1 MKSIYLITVQC
12 LLIALALVACQSS
25 APAQTAPST
34 IAQGAPAT
42 ATEGDLETKGFV
54 ESADGRLR
62 VIGKSQLL
70 VSLKTMRDVPAAPTG
85 WEFVAPAFDVT
96 AQDRQRRPIQKLAAA
111 LRLRFDVPTN
121 RAATVMVHN
130 GATWEIVP
138 SEIDADGKLIAD
150 VEHLT
155 PYVAAAPKS
164 AQAAPKITP
173 RATVVT
179 APALA
184 SDAQAAL
191 ESAGAIVKGKKI
203 KVTGAAGYTGS
214 LAVPLPNYLQSIVDT
229 VSVNGA
235 AYYGLYNAVNEAIT
249 AQAKSGS
256 GSQGTLTLLV
266 EPKTA
271 MPANATDARTA
282 LASSFTGIPV
292 ASMTQARADST
303 AYVFYATSGNTAS
316 GAGYVSYNGLVLAY
330 GMMGSGTY
338 QSVVPKQ

>member
-1 MKSIYLITVQC
+1 MKRLFAFAS

-25 APAQTAPST
+25 APAPST
-34 IAQGAPAT
+34 AAQGAPA
-42 ATEGDLETKGFV
+42 ASSEGDLETKGFV

-62 VIGKSQLL
+62 VIGKSQLF
-70 VSLKTMRDVPAAPTG
+70 VSLKSMRDAPAAPAG

-121 RAATVMVHN
+121 RAATVMVYN
-130 GATWEIVP
+130 GANWEIVP
-138 SEIDADGKLIAD
+138 SEIDADGELIAD

-164 AQAAPKITP
+164 SQAAPKITP

-179 APALA
+179 APASS
-184 SDAQAAL
+184 SDAQTAL
-191 ESAGAIVKGKKI
+191 ESAVATVKGKKS

-214 LAVPLPNYLQSIVDT
+214 LAVPLPNYLQSVVDT
-229 VSVNGA
+229 ISVNGV

-256 GSQGTLTLLV
+256 GSQGALTLLV

-271 MPANATDARTA
+271 MPANATDARNA
-282 LASSFTGIPV
+282 LASVFAGIPV
-292 ASMTQARADST
+292 STMTQARADST
-303 AYVFYATSGNTAS
+303 AYVFYATSGNTAY

-330 GMMGSGTY
+330 GTMGSGAW
-338 QSVVPKQ
+338 QSLVPKQ